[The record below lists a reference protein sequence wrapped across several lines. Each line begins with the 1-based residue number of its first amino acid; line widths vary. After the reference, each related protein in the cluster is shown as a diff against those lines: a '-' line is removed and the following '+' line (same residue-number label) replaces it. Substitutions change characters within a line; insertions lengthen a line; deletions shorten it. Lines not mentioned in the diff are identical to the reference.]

1 MSRGFS
7 ESCVPFQGVTEPGE
21 RGRGPSGGSAGDLG
35 IPFWGSLVGLEPVGP
50 HASSSELE
58 RWTAVRCW
66 RIGSWCGNAYTSVA
80 WITSLQSCQAR
91 RRAGSTSAWVS
102 ARSQTQ
108 NLSKRLN
115 LEERNCAS
123 AGAGAGLL
131 AVTSSPREGR
141 KEGRRASE
149 GLSGLCF
156 NDDASGR
163 GGVSA
168 AGKWWQVSGLGW
180 RRGRPCS
187 GLGFCPGSP
196 GQQEG
201 TAFPLCACNARKA
214 RS

>member
-1 MSRGFS
+1 MWAGWVSRPPGAGRGWGRWLCISWVAVPDRVLSDRWQNMSRGFS

-58 RWTAVRCW
+58 CWTAVRCW
-66 RIGSWCGNAYTSVA
+66 RIGSWCGNAHTSVA
-80 WITSLQSCQAR
+80 WITSLRSCQAR

-102 ARSQTQ
+102 TRSQTQ

-141 KEGRRASE
+141 KERGLVKDCQVCVLMMTLQGEEVSVQLVSGRR
-149 GLSGLCF
+149 
-156 NDDASGR
+156 
-163 GGVSA
+163 
-168 AGKWWQVSGLGW
+168 
-180 RRGRPCS
+180 
-187 GLGFCPGSP
+187 
-196 GQQEG
+196 
-201 TAFPLCACNARKA
+201 
-214 RS
+214 